1 MKGLLRKNIIIIFV
15 STLIC
20 LTVSSGSFAKTP
32 LRVGYLP
39 ILDHLP
45 LLISHKR
52 DNKTFRQV
60 DVKPK
65 MFKSWGNMVGA
76 LKAGKLDGCLILSP
90 LAMKLFNS
98 GMEVKTILLAHR
110 DGSAIT
116 VKPDL
121 KIRSVADFK
130 GKAIAIPHRASTH
143 VALLDRFLR
152 SGGLSVKD
160 VVTKV
165 IAPSNMVIAMKRG
178 CIDAFIVAEPFGTKA
193 QAEGVGHVHVLTKD
207 IIQHHVECIVILTDN
222 FISAHAP
229 GVQEWTDSLIRSGKF
244 IDQDK
249 LESGSRNVAKI
260 AAQYLP
266 HSEEVIVNGFQNP
279 SDRISFSDL
288 NPVADD
294 FQKIAEASAQAGIIG
309 DVDLENFIVGD
320 FYRQSSEK

>member
-1 MKGLLRKNIIIIFV
+1 MRMKNLLNQTIIIAVAALLCIMA
-15 STLIC
+15 SAD
-20 LTVSSGSFAKTP
+20 SFATPP

-39 ILDHLP
+39 TLDHLP

-60 DVKPK
+60 EVKPK

-90 LAMKLFNS
+90 LAMELFNS
-98 GMEVKTILLAHR
+98 GMGIKTVLLAHR

-165 IAPSNMVIAMKRG
+165 IAPSDMVVAMKRG

-193 QAEGVGHVHVLTKD
+193 QANGVGHVHILTKD

-249 LESGSRNVAKI
+249 LENGSRNVAKI

-266 HSEEVIVNGFQNP
+266 HSEEVIVNGFQN
-279 SDRISFSDL
+279 
-288 NPVADD
+288 
-294 FQKIAEASAQAGIIG
+294 QK
-309 DVDLENFIVGD
+309 
-320 FYRQSSEK
+320 R